1 MYLLV
6 CEMTIIEQRQV
17 VLRRYSAICGLQQGL
32 WVLSLSDK
40 LKYIPSF
47 FCIERWLFSVCAGN
61 GYCRSE
67 AIVAVYLQ
75 KKESA
80 KRIYATLIHSKTN
93 ADGFKDQGNFLFFV
107 FCDDCCLN

>member
-1 MYLLV
+1 LLIG
-6 CEMTIIEQRQV
+6 C
-17 VLRRYSAICGLQQGL
+17 LHFG
-32 WVLSLSDK
+32 
-40 LKYIPSF
+40 
-47 FCIERWLFSVCAGN
+47 AGN

-93 ADGFKDQGNFLFFV
+93 ADGYKDQGIFLYHI
-107 FCDDCCLN
+107 LQ